1 MQMPNERGL
10 ARPEAYTHGYQATA
24 KQMADRT
31 AESHAQFFRPHLKP
45 GMKLLDCGCGP
56 GTITAGLARAVD
68 PGQAVGVDI
77 GDSEIGRAK
86 ANAAHEGVSN
96 ASFRT
101 ASAYDLPFSDN
112 SFDAVFSHAMLEH
125 VREPDRAV
133 KEMYRVLKTGG
144 VIGLRGTIVSK
155 HIWHPESAI
164 VAEAYSLWSKVWRRN
179 GGNPDFGVE
188 QADILRRMGFSDLR
202 VSVSFDADLHE
213 GIGTI
218 IAPLILQPNFV
229 KTAEEQ
235 GWADER
241 TVRRIHDGLVKWSK
255 DPHALWFIA
264 WSEVVAWKR

>member
-1 MQMPNERGL
+1 MSNEHGVP
-10 ARPEAYTHGYQATA
+10 RPDTYTHGYRATA

-31 AESHAQFFRPHLKP
+31 SESHARFFLHYLTR

-77 GDSEIGRAK
+77 GDSEIEKAK
-86 ANAAHEGVSN
+86 AHAAHEGVKN

-101 ASAYDLPFSDN
+101 ASAYDLPFPDGT
-112 SFDAVFSHAMLEH
+112 FDAVFSHAMLEH

-133 KEMYRVLKTGG
+133 REMHRVLKTGG

-155 HIWHPESAI
+155 HIWHPGAP
-164 VAEAYSLWSKVWRRN
+164 VVDEAYALWANVWRHN
-179 GGNPDFGVE
+179 GGHPEYGLE
-188 QADILRRMGFSDLR
+188 QPEALRNAGFAEIK
-202 VSVSFDADLHE
+202 VSASFDADLHE

-229 KTAEEQ
+229 KTAGEQ
-235 GWADER
+235 GWASER
-241 TVRRIHDGLVKWSK
+241 IIRRIHDGLVEWSEG
-255 DPHALWFIA
+255 PNRLWFIA
-264 WSEVVAWKR
+264 WSEAVAWKR